1 MNKNAILNPEDFLKE
16 NSVLKAASIV
26 QWKKKNDKYNFKNL
40 PKSAIIS
47 LSKFVLD
54 RKKRFV
60 SKKIKG
66 LIGQNFL
73 LNQNVIF
80 CSEFGNGAPAVIG
93 ILEEL
98 RELGVENFIFVGLAG
113 LIVDSEKEA
122 VFLVKNSFSTVGSTS
137 FYSVKDNFEPKNN
150 TWYTNLK
157 SILNLPETTS
167 WSTDAPFRETK
178 SLLQYFIE
186 KKATHVDMECAAI
199 YAFAEFYNLN
209 ALCIIITADDLSSF
223 NWNPPKD
230 LRSTNIHFKQLI
242 TKLIKLTNA

>member
-1 MNKNAILNPEDFLKE
+1 MNKNAIINPEDFLKE

-26 QWKKKNDKYNFKNL
+26 QWKKKNDKYNFKTL
-40 PKSAIIS
+40 PKTAIIS
-47 LSKFVLD
+47 LNKFVLD

-80 CSEFGNGAPAVIG
+80 CSEFGNGAPAVLG

-113 LIVDSEKEA
+113 LIDERAKEG
-122 VFLVKNSFSTVGSTS
+122 VFLVNNSFSTVGSTS
-137 FYSVKDNFEPKNN
+137 FYSLKDKLEPKNN

-209 ALCIIITADDLSSF
+209 AMCIIITADDLSSY
-223 NWNPPKD
+223 NWIPPKEIK
-230 LRSTNIHFKQLI
+230 TVNFQLKKI
-242 TKLIKLTNA
+242 VKKLINITNA